1 MNDMKSSGN
10 SRNLNLTISIQT
22 DVGQSG
28 SQYVIKYSFTNIKYF
43 LSAQVLQDNSKPRNE
58 DLRPWLQLLW

>member
-28 SQYVIKYSFTNIKYF
+28 IQYVIKYSFTNIEHF